1 VDSASETSIVFNGQ
15 SLTGTMKYQMMHMK
29 LLGLVVLFLLAG
41 CVART
46 PLAEL
51 EAEAALTGDW
61 SAVERHERMSR
72 KMGLD
77 VGGTQCRSGH
87 VLVCATKGSRN
98 ECGCVSPLDRG
109 LRQ

>member
-1 VDSASETSIVFNGQ
+1 
-15 SLTGTMKYQMMHMK
+15 
-29 LLGLVVLFLLAG
+29 
-41 CVART
+41 
-46 PLAEL
+46 
-51 EAEAALTGDW
+51 
-61 SAVERHERMSR
+61 MSR

-77 VGGTQCRSGH
+77 VGGPQCRSGH

>member
-1 VDSASETSIVFNGQ
+1 
-15 SLTGTMKYQMMHMK
+15 MKIFSV
-29 LLGLVVLFLLAG
+29 LLLVLLAG
-41 CVART
+41 CVSRT

-77 VGGTQCRSGH
+77 MGGPACRSGH